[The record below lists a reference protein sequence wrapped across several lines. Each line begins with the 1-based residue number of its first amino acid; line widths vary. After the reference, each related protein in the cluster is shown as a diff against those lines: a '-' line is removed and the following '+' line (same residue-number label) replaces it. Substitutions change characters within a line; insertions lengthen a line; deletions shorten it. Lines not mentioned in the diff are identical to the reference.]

1 MRGALGGPRVLLRR
15 LREVMAEPV
24 SAQDRLDK
32 VVVLIAAN
40 MVAEVCSV
48 YVLRVDGTLELYATE
63 GLKRE
68 AVHQTVLKPDEGLV
82 GLVASEANPINLSE
96 AQAHPAFSF
105 RPETGEEI
113 YHSFLGVPVL
123 RAGNTLGVLT
133 VQNRAR
139 RTYTEEEEEALQTT
153 AMVLAE
159 MIASGELSSLARPG
173 AEPAARHAM
182 HLEGSSLSDG
192 IALGHVVLHEP
203 RVVITNV
210 IADDVP
216 RELKRLDAAI
226 GTLRADLDRLVEHR
240 DVVDGGEHRDVLEAY
255 RMFSYDQGWLHK
267 IREAVGTGL
276 TAEAGAER
284 VQSDTRARMLRAS
297 DPYLRDRLH
306 DLDDLANRLMR
317 VLMGQDHA
325 PGREQLPENAIV
337 VARSMGP
344 AALLD
349 YDRKR
354 LRGLILEEGGP
365 TSHVSIVA
373 RALGIPTV
381 GEIANATGLVEP
393 GDAVIVDGTTGDVHM
408 RPPQDIETAY
418 GERVKLRA
426 RRQAQ
431 YRALRER
438 PCVTKDGQQ
447 IALMINAG
455 LMIDLP
461 HIEETGAA
469 GIGLF
474 RTELQFMVADTLP
487 RTGEQLALYRSVLDA
502 ADKKPV
508 TFRTLDIGG
517 DKVLPYMRNVEEEN
531 PALGWRAIR
540 LGLDRPGLLRSQVR
554 ALLRAAGGRE
564 LRVMFPM
571 IAMVEEFDKAK
582 ALVEVELTH
591 LRRHGHAAR
600 AGADRHHAGSAL
612 AAVPARRAAGAGGF
626 PFGRLQR
633 SDAIPLC
640 RRSRQCPRVG
650 TFRSAVGA
658 GAARAKRHRRKGAQ
672 TRQAGGAVRRAGLAA
687 DRRAGAGHSRLSLAV
702 AVAIGDR
709 PGQGAAAR
717 SRLQKGRGRHP
728 ALPGSAGRQRLHP
741 SQARGLCGSRGPA
754 ALIALPQHRLDA
766 LLSRHA
772 MVESELATNLSRDDY
787 VKLSREFSELG
798 PVIEA
803 IKAYR
808 AVTSEIDDLEA
819 LIADPTNDSEMRK
832 LAESEKPALQARKEK
847 LEQKIRLALIP
858 KDAMDDHD
866 AILEIRAGTG
876 GDEAALF
883 AGDLFRMYE
892 RYAAKQGWKTEVLSM
907 SEGTKGGLKEVIA
920 EVHGRG
926 VFAKLKFE
934 SGVHRVQRVPDT
946 EASGRIHTSAAT
958 VAVLPEVEDVDI
970 DINDADL
977 KIDTMRAQGAGG
989 QHVNKTESAI
999 RITHLPSGIVVFVQ
1013 EERSQHKNK
1022 AKALAYLRTKLY
1034 DQQRSKLDA
1043 ERAAD
1048 RRGQIGSG
1056 DRSERIRTYNF
1067 PQGRVTDHRINLTLH
1082 KLPQVLEGEALHE
1095 LVDALITEH
1104 QAELLAA
1111 EGAT

>member
-68 AVHQTVLKPDEGLV
+68 AVHETVLKADEGLV
-82 GLVASEANPINLSE
+82 GLVASEANPINLSD
-96 AQAHPAFSF
+96 AQNHPAFSF

-159 MIASGELSSLARPG
+159 MIASGELSSIAKPG
-173 AEPAARHAM
+173 AEPAARHTM
-182 HLEGSSLSDG
+182 HVQGVALSDG

-203 RVVITNV
+203 RVVVTNV
-210 IADDVP
+210 IADDIP

-226 GTLRADLDRLVEHR
+226 ATLRADLDRMVEHR
-240 DVVDGGEHRDVLEAY
+240 DVADGGEHRDVLEAY
-255 RMFSYDQGWLHK
+255 RMFSYDQGWLHR
-267 IREAVGTGL
+267 IREAVSTGL

-317 VLMGQDHA
+317 GLMGQDHA
-325 PGREQLPENAIV
+325 PGKENLPDNAIV

-349 YDRKR
+349 YDRKK

-393 GDAVIVDGTTGDVHM
+393 GAAVIVDGTTGHVHM
-408 RPPQDIETAY
+408 RPPQDIEAAY

-431 YRALRER
+431 YRALRDR
-438 PCVTKDGQQ
+438 PCVTKDGQK

-455 LMIDLP
+455 LTIDLP
-461 HIEETGAA
+461 HLDETGAA

-474 RTELQFMVADTLP
+474 RTELQFMVADTLL
-487 RTGEQLALYRSVLDA
+487 RTGEQLALYRTVLDA
-502 ADKKPV
+502 AAKRPV

-571 IAMVEEFDKAK
+571 ISEVEEFDKAK
-582 ALVEVELTH
+582 SLVEVELTH
-591 LRRHGHAAR
+591 LRRHGHALPERVQIGTMLEVPSLLFQLDELLERVDFLSVGSNDLMQFLYA
-600 AGADRHHAGSAL
+600 ADRGNAHVAHRFDTLSAPMLRALKEIADKAEKHGKPVALCGEMASQPIGAL
-612 AAVPARRAAGAGGF
+612 ALTILGY
-626 PFGRLQR
+626 R
-633 SDAIPLC
+633 SLSLSP
-640 RRSRQCPRVG
+640 
-650 TFRSAVGA
+650 SAVGPIKA
-658 GAARAKRHRRKGAQ
+658 MLLELDCKK
-672 TRQAGGAVRRAGLAA
+672 
-687 DRRAGAGHSRLSLAV
+687 
-702 AVAIGDR
+702 
-709 PGQGAAAR
+709 GAAAILPFLEQPVG
-717 SRLQKGRGRHP
+717 SVSIRH
-728 ALPGSAGRQRLHP
+728 
-741 SQARGLCGSRGPA
+741 
-754 ALIALPQHRLDA
+754 
-766 LLSRHA
+766 
-772 MVESELATNLSRDDY
+772 
-787 VKLSREFSELG
+787 
-798 PVIEA
+798 
-803 IKAYR
+803 
-808 AVTSEIDDLEA
+808 
-819 LIADPTNDSEMRK
+819 
-832 LAESEKPALQARKEK
+832 K
-847 LEQKIRLALIP
+847 LE
-858 KDAMDDHD
+858 
-866 AILEIRAGTG
+866 G
-876 GDEAALF
+876 F
-883 AGDLFRMYE
+883 A
-892 RYAAKQGWKTEVLSM
+892 
-907 SEGTKGGLKEVIA
+907 
-920 EVHGRG
+920 
-926 VFAKLKFE
+926 
-934 SGVHRVQRVPDT
+934 
-946 EASGRIHTSAAT
+946 
-958 VAVLPEVEDVDI
+958 
-970 DINDADL
+970 
-977 KIDTMRAQGAGG
+977 
-989 QHVNKTESAI
+989 
-999 RITHLPSGIVVFVQ
+999 
-1013 EERSQHKNK
+1013 
-1022 AKALAYLRTKLY
+1022 
-1034 DQQRSKLDA
+1034 
-1043 ERAAD
+1043 
-1048 RRGQIGSG
+1048 
-1056 DRSERIRTYNF
+1056 
-1067 PQGRVTDHRINLTLH
+1067 
-1082 KLPQVLEGEALHE
+1082 
-1095 LVDALITEH
+1095 
-1104 QAELLAA
+1104 AA
-1111 EGAT
+1111 EGLQL